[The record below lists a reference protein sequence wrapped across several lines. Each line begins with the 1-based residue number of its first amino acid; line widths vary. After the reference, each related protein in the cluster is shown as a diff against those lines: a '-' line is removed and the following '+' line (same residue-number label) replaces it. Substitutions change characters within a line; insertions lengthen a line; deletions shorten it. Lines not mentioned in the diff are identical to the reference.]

1 MSSSLEAIKGLQP
14 ENLWRYFYQLSQ
26 IPRESGNEEGV
37 RQWLVAFAKE
47 HGIRHAVD
55 AIGNVIMYRDP
66 SVGYEQVP
74 SVALQGHMDMVCV
87 KTADS
92 AHDFT
97 KDPIELVRDGEF
109 IKAKDTTLGGDN
121 GIAIAMILDIFTDPT
136 VKHGPLEAIF
146 TISEETGLTGAF
158 ELDAALVNSRRM
170 LNLDSEEEGVVY
182 IGCAGGLEV
191 DASLKAELVGVPAHW
206 EAWTLRVD
214 HMLGGH
220 SGGEIHQQR
229 GNAIKVAARTLHQ
242 MRSLSPVMLA
252 GFAGGTKRN
261 VIPSICD
268 AGFFAPET
276 AHDDI
281 LQTVQTVQDAVAIEY
296 GMTDPNIT
304 IAATCNGKAEGKAME
319 INQSHRFIDA
329 LFIAPHG
336 VDAMSMTI
344 PGIVETSSNLAIVQ
358 YAEGTYHVVSSHRSS
373 ILSARDDVAARMG
386 AAMETCGATVTFE
399 GAYPSWTPNPDSAMA
414 KFCAEA
420 YEQLAGKKPVVTAI
434 HAGLECGII
443 NSKIS
448 GMDSVSM
455 GPDLFGVHSVDEKLS
470 IPSTERTAAFVKQLL
485 ASIK

>member
-1 MSSSLEAIKGLQP
+1 MSSSLDAIKGLKP

-26 IPRESGNEEGV
+26 IPRESGNEEGM
-37 RQWLVAFAKE
+37 RQWLVTFAKE

-55 AIGNVIMYRDP
+55 SAGNVIMYKEP
-66 SVGYEQVP
+66 ATGYEQIP

-92 AHDFT
+92 THDFT

-109 IKAKDTTLGGDN
+109 IRAKDTTLGGDN
-121 GIAIAMILDIFTDPT
+121 GIAIAMILDIFTDPS

-158 ELDAALVNSRRM
+158 GLDASLIDSRRM

-182 IGCAGGLEV
+182 IGCAGGIEV
-191 DASLKAELVGVPAHW
+191 DATLKAELVEPPAHW
-206 EAWTLRVD
+206 ETWTLRVD

-220 SGGEIHQQR
+220 SGGEIHKQR
-229 GNAIKVAARTLHQ
+229 GNAIKLAARTLHQ
-242 MRSLSPVMLA
+242 INGLTPVMLA
-252 GFAGGTKRN
+252 LLQGGTKRN

-268 AGFFAPET
+268 AVFFAPAS
-276 AHDDI
+276 AHGDI
-281 LQTVQTVQDAVAIEY
+281 EKAAQAIQDAVSIEY
-296 GMTDPNIT
+296 GVADPNATIT
-304 IAATCNGKAEGKAME
+304 VACKGAAEGKAME

-344 PGIVETSSNLAIVQ
+344 PGIVETSSNLAIVT
-358 YAEGTYHVVSSHRSS
+358 YENGEYHVVSSHRSS

-386 AAMETCGATVTFE
+386 AALATSGADVSFE

-420 YEQLAGKKPVVTAI
+420 YGQLTEKKPVVTAI

-443 NSKIS
+443 NSKIP
-448 GMDSVSM
+448 GMDSVSL

-485 ASIK
+485 AIIK